1 MLLLVVDA
9 ELDQLR
15 HGRMALRHA
24 ALEERLERRIDMPA
38 VAQHLLERRGA

>member
-15 HGRMALRHA
+15 HGRMALRHP
-24 ALEERLERRIDMPA
+24 ALEERLERVID
-38 VAQHLLERRGA
+38 VAAIAAALRRGWGA